1 MSCGC
6 RSLGRLDC
14 AELEGS
20 MDKQSMYPRG
30 ARTTATKRGQNRSSS
45 KFERKSCSAQVNSF
59 SIPLMQMHRRRIP
72 KAPPLLL
79 LHMAP
84 QRIAP
89 TECLSTPSNH
99 QHPVV
104 LEHLPGVSAGSPSRA
119 TFGVRGSH
127 DNNREYRAGT
137 PPNKVGTVWFREF
150 VPLVQLSIVF
160 SCLPR
165 HTAHLAR

>member
-1 MSCGC
+1 
-6 RSLGRLDC
+6 
-14 AELEGS
+14 
-20 MDKQSMYPRG
+20 MDKQNIPDEIERQPK
-30 ARTTATKRGQNRSSS
+30 KRGQNRSSS

-127 DNNREYRAGT
+127 DNNRKYRAGVYT
-137 PPNKVGTVWFREF
+137 TLYSAVERSWKAVVVRFSRLHLPHSLHRTSCW
-150 VPLVQLSIVF
+150 IVM
-160 SCLPR
+160 P
-165 HTAHLAR
+165 T